1 MSLLVLAADTAHKT
15 PFFIFAGCFACWA
28 VALGVVGITRPAF
41 PHGAAGGRVVM
52 AISVSLMAGTM
63 LSAVLTS

>member
-1 MSLLVLAADTAHKT
+1 MGLLLLAADTASKT
-15 PFFIFAGCFACWA
+15 PYYLFAGVFACWA

-41 PHGAAGGRVVM
+41 PNGQAGGRIVM
-52 AISVSLMAGTM
+52 AISVLLMAGTM